1 MRKKII
7 IPILVF
13 SLSFIP
19 IYSWSQKR
27 EVRGKVLDK
36 ETLEAIPFTNISVKA
51 TSIGTCSNNHGEF
64 IFYYPDSLIDRD
76 LNISCIGYKSQS
88 LKLES
93 VSSNNIIIIYLAP
106 ELYEISEI
114 TIRPNQMTASDMV
127 KQVIRNMHK
136 NYARS
141 PYYME
146 GFLRDKVF
154 NLYDNKNVRLTEA
167 AIEIVKKEFGGE
179 TNADRVKVFEIRNSY
194 NYSKLGSLL
203 KEKFNQLFWGYS
215 NHNPAYALLQK
226 CDYTNPATLRKL
238 LKNELYSIN
247 FSGMTMYDGNPIQI
261 IDIKEEYVE
270 YMFMRTKSIYAHNL
284 IRLYIDTENY
294 ALLKSEFYYIDKH
307 SKEMFSSDMKYFLK
321 NDSVATYVIKQYEK
335 IDENYYLKY
344 ASFYG
349 KIHDQP
355 EQNEM
360 GKTLYFNES
369 ELLINKVVTN
379 KKDFDRIKHR
389 DLLKKDTPLWDMKY
403 VYDPSFWKNYNIL
416 IDKPLDTAVQKDLEE
431 EVPLH
436 DQFIDA
442 GVKNSKNPR

>member
-7 IPILVF
+7 IPLLVI

-19 IYSWSQKR
+19 INSWSQKR

-36 ETLEAIPFTNISVKA
+36 ETLEAIPFTNISVKE
-51 TSIGTCSNNHGEF
+51 TSIGTCSNNQGEF

-93 VSSNNIIIIYLAP
+93 LRTNDITLFYLAP
-106 ELYEISEI
+106 ASYEISEI
-114 TIRPNQMTASDMV
+114 TIRPHQMSASDFV

-203 KEKFNQLFWGYS
+203 KEKLNQVFWGYS
-215 NHNPAYALLQK
+215 KKNPAYTLLQK
-226 CDYTNPATLRKL
+226 SDYTDPATLRKL
-238 LKNELYSIN
+238 LKNDLYSIN
-247 FSGMTMYDGNPIQI
+247 FSGMTMYDGKLVQI
-261 IDIKEEYVE
+261 IDIKEEYIE
-270 YMFMRTKSIYAHNL
+270 FMLMRSKCINGYRL
-284 IRLYIDTENY
+284 IRLFIDSEEF
-294 ALLKSEFYYIDKH
+294 ALLKSEFYWIDKH
-307 SKEMFSSDMKYFLK
+307 SKEWFSPEHKYFVF
-321 NDSVATYVIKQYEK
+321 NDSLMSFAIKQYEK
-335 IDENYYLKY
+335 INENYYLKY
-344 ASFYG
+344 ASLRGGIF
-349 KIHDQP
+349 DQP
-355 EQNEM
+355 SANEM
-360 GKTLYFNES
+360 GKTLYEHET
-369 ELLINKVVTN
+369 ELLINKVIIN

-389 DLLKKDTPLWDMKY
+389 DLLGKEVPLWDMKY

-416 IDKPLDTAVQKDLEE
+416 IDKPLNTEVQKDLEI
-431 EVPLH
+431 EVPLP

-442 GVKNSKNPR
+442 GVKNSKNPK